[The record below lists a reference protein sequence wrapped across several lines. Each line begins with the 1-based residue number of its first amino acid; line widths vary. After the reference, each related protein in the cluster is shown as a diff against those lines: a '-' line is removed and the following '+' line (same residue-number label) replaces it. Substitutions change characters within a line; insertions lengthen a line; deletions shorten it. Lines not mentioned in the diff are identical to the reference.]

1 MSGAKFVE
9 FDVQLSK
16 DLQPVVYHDF
26 NIYVSLK
33 KKAAPDVNDLL
44 ELPMRELTLEQ
55 LKNLKV
61 YHTVEGKSREP
72 KFFDENL
79 EEHQPF
85 PELAE
90 VLEVIDTN
98 IGFNI
103 EIKSAQQFED
113 GTLEAEHQSPIDKNL
128 YVDCILDVVLKK
140 AGKRRIVFSSFDSD
154 ICLMLRNKQN
164 IYPTMFL
171 TLGVTTRYKQ
181 YINP

>member
-1 MSGAKFVE
+1 
-9 FDVQLSK
+9 
-16 DLQPVVYHDF
+16 
-26 NIYVSLK
+26 
-33 KKAAPDVNDLL
+33 
-44 ELPMRELTLEQ
+44 MRELTLEQ

-61 YHTVEGKSREP
+61 YHTVEGKSREA

-79 EEHQPF
+79 EDHQPF
-85 PELAE
+85 PTLAE
-90 VLEVIDTN
+90 VLDVIDPN

-103 EIKSAQQFED
+103 EIKSAQQLED
-113 GTLEAEHQSPIDKNL
+113 GTREADNGPVDKNL

-140 AGKRRIVFSSFDSD
+140 AGNRRIVFSSFDTD

-181 YINP
+181 YSNP